1 MSMIFYV
8 PRCRL
13 KASTAV
19 HCDAMAYFGRFMTV
33 FGLTSYEWND
43 KEKGCLSHKKIG
55 LTHSIIRALC
65 FLTRNWLDQM
75 TITNR
80 IISSQAL
87 TIILSKRNTS
97 QIKSLSCN

>member
-43 KEKGCLSHKKIG
+43 KEKGCLSHKKNWPD
-55 LTHSIIRALC
+55 TFNHS
-65 FLTRNWLDQM
+65 
-75 TITNR
+75 
-80 IISSQAL
+80 SSMFPYSEL
-87 TIILSKRNTS
+87 VGSNDHHKPYN
-97 QIKSLSCN
+97 IKPSFNNYSI

>member
-43 KEKGCLSHKKIG
+43 KEKGC
-55 LTHSIIRALC
+55 
-65 FLTRNWLDQM
+65 FLTKKL
-75 TITNR
+75 
-80 IISSQAL
+80 A
-87 TIILSKRNTS
+87 
-97 QIKSLSCN
+97 